1 MIQNNEI
8 NFLGFRLHN
17 LTMEETLESVEQIV
31 KEGIP
36 RQHVVLN
43 AAKIVNGQSN
53 SKLREIVNNCY
64 LINAD
69 GQSIVWGARILG
81 LPVKERVT
89 GIDLMERLLKESEV
103 NRWSVYLLGATEG
116 VLNNVVDKIYK
127 KYPSIKIS
135 GHNNGYFSVNE
146 EKRIVENIRNSKSD
160 ILFVGISSP
169 KKELFLN
176 QYINDLNVPFCMGV
190 GGSFDIIAGKSK
202 RAPYI
207 FQRFGFEWFYRIL
220 QEPRR
225 MWKRYAKTNPVFIYL
240 IIRNYIDKKLK
251 FL

>member
-1 MIQNNEI
+1 MIQKNEI

-17 LTMEETLESVEQIV
+17 LTMEETLDSVKQIV

-43 AAKIVNGQSN
+43 AAKIVNGQKN
-53 SKLREIVNNCY
+53 SKLRESINNCY

-69 GQSIVWGARILG
+69 GQAVVWGARILG
-81 LPVKERVT
+81 IPVKERVT
-89 GIDLMERLLKESEV
+89 GIDLMDRLFKESEV
-103 NRWSVYLLGATEG
+103 NGWSVYLLGATDEI
-116 VLNNVVDKIYK
+116 LNKVIDNLYK
-127 KYPSIKIS
+127 KYPNIKIS
-135 GHNNGYFSVNE
+135 GHNNGYFSDLE
-146 EKRIVENIRNSKSD
+146 EKRIVESIRNSKAD
-160 ILFVGISSP
+160 LLFVGISSP

-176 QYINDLNVPFCMGV
+176 RYMNELKVPFCMGV

-202 RAPYI
+202 RAPYL

-225 MWKRYAKTNPVFIYL
+225 MWKRYAKTNPIFMYI
-240 IIRNYIDKKLK
+240 IIRNYFNKKFKIL
-251 FL
+251 